1 MSGASKILTVSYG
14 TFSCTLEGFEDPF
27 NTMKAIAEYFRDL
40 AEGDRFFGAEPPVPD
55 TAMLHRIAEG
65 AINRRVQAQVQD
77 NGVVLRTGDAI
88 APDAPDAAVPN
99 APAPPSAPPTPAPA
113 LLDVNTAETLA
124 AEASA
129 RLERLR
135 AEIDEKSKRIA
146 DLEQRAAQANLDQ
159 TNLDQA
165 SIGLDAVDPPKDTP
179 APDMDTPQQN
189 IPDTAHNAPDA
200 GIAQSVAAQGVAAQD
215 DAAVQ
220 SALGADAFIFKGDA
234 AEETAAPSDTP
245 APEAPIYTPVPAAN
259 ILRPNPSARVQVI
272 RGGQRLA
279 DAAAQARAALD
290 ANANATEAADADA
303 SNASAAETQMPDAAA
318 LDDDI
323 SPAALDHTRQD
334 TSPQDPA
341 PQDPEPQP
349 PRSRIIR
356 IRRVATQGFAPQG
369 YAPHTGA
376 GSAARDIEFAV
387 PMPPQ
392 AAPAPARA
400 KIKLL
405 EETLDDLLQRT
416 NANMADGGVQ
426 RRQAAM
432 AHMKAAAAATE
443 ADRSLDSAH
452 AKTSI
457 LNSYRNDL
465 GSIAPQPAQYAIKAP
480 LVLVSEQRVAQHDVA
495 QHDQAPIGAAPAGYG
510 APKLVENIFRGDE
523 DEIEAEDAAS
533 TSPSN
538 IFTAVES
545 FEDFA
550 DRLGVTEQ
558 NDVMEAA
565 AIYVAHVE
573 KQPLF
578 RRRQLMRHMSSLP
591 DALPITRE
599 SSLAVFNALLGSG
612 RISEVE
618 PGLFAVTDRS
628 PLLHEA
634 MGEAL

>member
-40 AEGDRFFGAEPPVPD
+40 AEGDRYFGAEPPVPD

-88 APDAPDAAVPN
+88 APDVVAQN
-99 APAPPSAPPTPAPA
+99 APAPLSAPTPPALTPPAPA

-135 AEIDEKSKRIA
+135 AEIDEKSKHIA

-159 TNLDQA
+159 THVDHDNIDHVSVDQA
-165 SIGLDAVDPPKDTP
+165 AVNLPEDTP
-179 APDMDTPQQN
+179 APDMDAPQPN
-189 IPDTAHNAPDA
+189 TTDTAQNAADTA
-200 GIAQSVAAQGVAAQD
+200 MAHSVAAQD
-215 DAAVQ
+215 DAALQ
-220 SALGADAFIFKGDA
+220 SALGADGFVFKDDA
-234 AEETAAPSDTP
+234 AEKAAAQSARP
-245 APEAPIYTPVPAAN
+245 APEAPIYTPIPAAN
-259 ILRPNPSARVQVI
+259 ILRPNPSARVQVV

-290 ANANATEAADADA
+290 AGTNPVEAADA
-303 SNASAAETQMPDAAA
+303 SNAIAAETQMTHTAA
-318 LDDDI
+318 LADDI
-323 SPAALDHTRQD
+323 S
-334 TSPQDPA
+334 PA

-376 GSAARDIEFAV
+376 GSAARDIEFAL

-405 EETLDDLLQRT
+405 EETLDELLQRT

-465 GSIAPQPAQYAIKAP
+465 GSIAPQPAQHTIKAP
-480 LVLVSEQRVAQHDVA
+480 LVLVSEQRVAQ
-495 QHDQAPIGAAPAGYG
+495 QDQAQIGAVAAEYG

-523 DEIEAEDAAS
+523 DELEAEDAAS

-599 SSLAVFNALLGSG
+599 SSLAVFNELLGNG

>member
-27 NTMKAIAEYFRDL
+27 NTMRAIAEYFRDL
-40 AEGDRFFGAEPPVPD
+40 ADGDRYFGAEPPVPD

-88 APDAPDAAVPN
+88 APEAAAQETPFI
-99 APAPPSAPPTPAPA
+99 PAPVAQAPA
-113 LLDVNTAETLA
+113 LLDVNTADIEA

-146 DLEQRAAQANLDQ
+146 DLEQRAAQTNLDQ
-159 TNLDQA
+159 TNLDQTNLDTTDDQTNLEPAIFDQPTADQAPAFAPTDMPQPVMDVADLDRSDLNSATIDSALADVAHISDA
-165 SIGLDAVDPPKDTP
+165 SANADDIVSGS
-179 APDMDTPQQN
+179 DTPQ
-189 IPDTAHNAPDA
+189 A
-200 GIAQSVAAQGVAAQD
+200 
-215 DAAVQ
+215 
-220 SALGADAFIFKGDA
+220 
-234 AEETAAPSDTP
+234 
-245 APEAPIYTPVPAAN
+245 EAPISDALETAIYTPIPAAN
-259 ILRPNPSARVQVI
+259 ILRPSPTARVQVI
-272 RGGQRLA
+272 RGG
-279 DAAAQARAALD
+279 ARRAHLD
-290 ANANATEAADADA
+290 ASAQPDTDAGAATQNEAV
-303 SNASAAETQMPDAAA
+303 ASAADTLADVAAA
-318 LDDDI
+318 PRDATDD
-323 SPAALDHTRQD
+323 SGVTK
-334 TSPQDPA
+334 PQ
-341 PQDPEPQP
+341 
-349 PRSRIIR
+349 RSRIIR
-356 IRRVATQGFAPQG
+356 IRRVATQSVSSQSYPSQS
-369 YAPHTGA
+369 GA
-376 GSAARDIEFAV
+376 GNAAHNFDTDHDSGIDIAFPA
-387 PMPPQ
+387 PPST
-392 AAPAPARA
+392 APAPPRA

-405 EETLDDLLQRT
+405 EETLDELLQRT
-416 NANMADGGVQ
+416 NANMADGDVQ

-443 ADRSLDSAH
+443 ADRSLHSAH

-465 GSIAPQPAQYAIKAP
+465 GSIAPQPTPQPAPALKAP
-480 LVLVSEQRVAQHDVA
+480 LVLVSQQRVPQQNLDPAHMAVNDYS
-495 QHDQAPIGAAPAGYG
+495 APT
-510 APKLVENIFRGDE
+510 LVENIFRGDE
-523 DEIEAEDAAS
+523 EEMEAEDAAGIL
-533 TSPSN
+533 PSN

-558 NDVMEAA
+558 TDVMEAA

-578 RRRQLMRHMSSLP
+578 RRRQLIRHMASLP

-599 SSLAVFNALLGSG
+599 SSLAVFNELLGSG

-628 PLLHEA
+628 ALLQET
-634 MGEAL
+634 MGAAL